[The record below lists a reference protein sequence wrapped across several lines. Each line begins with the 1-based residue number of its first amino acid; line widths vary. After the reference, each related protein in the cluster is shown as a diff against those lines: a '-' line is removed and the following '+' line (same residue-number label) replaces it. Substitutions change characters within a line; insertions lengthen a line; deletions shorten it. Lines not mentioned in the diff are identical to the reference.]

1 MVLSAFFG
9 TEILDCEALRFGFES
24 EDVDTDGGI
33 LFLEERDL
41 FGFHRIRRR
50 R

>member
-1 MVLSAFFG
+1 MKLFR
-9 TEILDCEALRFGFES
+9 IGFES

-41 FGFHRIRRR
+41 FGFHRIIYSGHVECGFVFRII
-50 R
+50 